1 MTSSPFGALLNDM
14 SFDDENSDGEMG
26 GGGGEDA
33 QSPFV
38 APEAP
43 AEPAPAK
50 TPTKRAPKRKS
61 AESDADE
68 GGSAPAPAPAA
79 GTGKAKAPAS
89 AGTGKTKAPASA
101 GTGKP
106 KAPASAGNGKDKE
119 PKSKAPPAKKS
130 KAAPA
135 DDAADAAGAPDA
147 GAKAKIKHKKRRV
160 HGVKAIKNSLK
171 EQASAKPFIQRTAA
185 HRITK
190 EVSRAT
196 VARHVANNDPLPQG
210 YENHRT
216 MSAAVTV
223 TANAATRFMF
233 RLTNL
238 SVLLAK
244 KSGHRTLMLS
254 DAECALLLMTHPNTL
269 DLTVEEAS
277 KFSKG
282 PAGAEQPD
290 YAEIKKLLERE
301 CSSPADDDDDD
312 E

>member
-1 MTSSPFGALLNDM
+1 MTSSPFGTLLDGM
-14 SFDDENSDGEMG
+14 SFNDDLSDDEVD

-50 TPTKRAPKRKS
+50 APTKRAPTRKS
-61 AESDADE
+61 AESDE
-68 GGSAPAPAPAA
+68 GGSAPAA

-89 AGTGKTKAPASA
+89 AGTGKTTAPASA

-106 KAPASAGNGKDKE
+106 KAPASTGNGKDKA
-119 PKSKAPPAKKS
+119 PAKDKAPPAKKS

-135 DDAADAAGAPDA
+135 DDAADAADAPDA

-301 CSSPADDDDDD
+301 CSSPADDDED